1 MSSASG
7 SASASENLS
16 NVLGS
21 IASSTDSASATDS
34 SSGSASATSASG
46 SSSGKV
52 TASSTAASNTI
63 TDAPNLSSASS
74 DPVSSLSGA
83 PSLTS
88 GDTPTLTGLPTLSG
102 YYSYP
107 PPSVPPTADA
117 PYMQRTNLPE
127 NFVFIVVGACIAF
140 VALVIIAWRILTSW
154 SINRRFRRHEGPG
167 GSAIGKA
174 SYTALSDTKHKPQAV
189 PSSHEMKDVGT
200 LPRNFSSVPS
210 LFFSP
215 TAEVARHSGRPP
227 SSRDASYGHLPAG
240 HYRDASR
247 N

>member
-7 SASASENLS
+7 SAAASDNLS

-21 IASSTDSASATDS
+21 IGSNTDSASATGS
-34 SSGSASATSASG
+34 NSGSASVTSASG
-46 SSSGKV
+46 SSGSA
-52 TASSTAASNTI
+52 TATSAAASNTI
-63 TDAPNLSSASS
+63 TDAPNLSSATSGS
-74 DPVSSLSGA
+74 VSSLTDA

-88 GDTPTLTGLPTLSG
+88 GGAPTLTGLPTLSG

-107 PPSVPPTADA
+107 PPSVPPTSDA

-167 GSAIGKA
+167 GSAVGKV
-174 SYTALSDTKHKPQAV
+174 SYTALSDTKHKPQTA

-210 LFFSP
+210 LYFSP

-227 SSRDASYGHLPAG
+227 GSRDASYGHLPAG

-247 N
+247 T